1 MPRTA
6 QKIDD
11 IAGEGKEMTEALSVA
26 LDVAEEQ
33 GTVTWSDISDDITS
47 GQWGR
52 LIEKGLLV
60 DAGGDGFVVDDP
72 NGVRE
77 ALGEADPDTS
87 SDDGNDDTSWT
98 KYDKIAGVGVLGL
111 FLGYSMPSI
120 RSRIGGVIDLF
131 MGPIE
136 AVLPFYIVIM
146 VLAML
151 TGMYTTIL
159 QDALMDSSVMGDYQD
174 KNKELKERRKRAK
187 ERDDEEELER
197 IREEQ
202 MEMMSEN
209 VGMFKAQ
216 FRPMVWI
223 MLLTI
228 PVFLW
233 LSASKRLR
241 VLAHPPMPVWTFSA
255 FRRIWLNPIEHRKYQ
270 ISQIW
275 TGPRTAVRQ
284 DATSPK
290 MGNTITGSLAVIPTS
305 STIQYSH
312 RNTGMVSS

>member
-6 QKIDD
+6 RKVDEL
-11 IAGEGKEMTEALSVA
+11 AEEGEAMTDALSAV
-26 LDVAEEQ
+26 LDVADEK
-33 GTVTWSDISDDITS
+33 GTVTWSDVSDEISS

-72 NGVRE
+72 EGIRE
-77 ALGEADPDTS
+77 ALGEAEPTE
-87 SDDGNDDTSWT
+87 SDDEADGSWST
-98 KYDKIAGVGVLGL
+98 YDKIAGLGVLAL
-111 FLGYSMPSI
+111 FLGYSIPSI
-120 RSRIGGVIDLF
+120 RAQVASVIDVIF
-131 MGPIE
+131 GPLN
-136 AVLPFYIVIM
+136 AVLPFYVVIM

-159 QDALMDSSVMGDYQD
+159 QDNLMNTEIMGDYQE
-174 KNKELKERRKRAK
+174 KNQELQERRKRAK
-187 ERDDEEELER
+187 ERGDDEALEE
-197 IREEQ
+197 IRDEQ

-233 LSASKRLR
+233 LYWM
-241 VLAHPPMPVWTFSA
+241 VLDVGITAAEPVMVLPLIGAVDSWQTA
-255 FRRIWLNPIEHRKYQ
+255 VLGPVQIWLVWYFLCSMGFNQILRKALNVQ
-270 ISQIW
+270 
-275 TGPRTAVRQ
+275 
-284 DATSPK
+284 TSP
-290 MGNTITGSLAVIPTS
+290 T
-305 STIQYSH
+305 
-312 RNTGMVSS
+312 

>member
-11 IAGEGKEMTEALSVA
+11 LAGEGEEMTDALAVV
-26 LDVAEEQ
+26 LDVAEEK
-33 GTVTWSDISDDITS
+33 GTVTWSDVSDDITS

-52 LIEKGLLV
+52 LIETGLLV
-60 DAGGDGFVVDDP
+60 DAGGEGFVVDDP
-72 NGVRE
+72 DGVRE
-77 ALGEADPDTS
+77 ALGEADPAAT
-87 SDDGNDDTSWT
+87 SDDGDGDVTWT
-98 KYDKIAGVGVLGL
+98 KYDKIAGLGVLGL

-120 RSRIGGVIDLF
+120 RSRIGTVIDVF

-136 AVLPFYIVIM
+136 ATLPFYIVIM
-146 VLAML
+146 VLAMM

-159 QDALMDSSVMGDYQD
+159 QDALMDSSVMGGYQE
-174 KNKELKERRKRAK
+174 KNKELQERRKRAK
-187 ERDDEEELER
+187 ERGDDEELER

-233 LSASKRLR
+233 LYWMVLDVGISASQPVM
-241 VLAHPPMPVWTFSA
+241 VLPLVGEVATWRSAILGPVQ
-255 FRRIWLNPIEHRKYQ
+255 IWLVWYFLCSMGFNQILRKALNVQ
-270 ISQIW
+270 
-275 TGPRTAVRQ
+275 
-284 DATSPK
+284 
-290 MGNTITGSLAVIPTS
+290 
-305 STIQYSH
+305 
-312 RNTGMVSS
+312 TGMSG

>member
-11 IAGEGKEMTEALSVA
+11 LAGEGEEMTDALSVV
-26 LDVAEEQ
+26 LDVAEEK
-33 GTVTWSDISDDITS
+33 GTVTWSDVSDDITS

-52 LIEKGLLV
+52 LIETGLLV
-60 DAGGDGFVVDDP
+60 DAGGEGFVVDDP
-72 NGVRE
+72 DGVRE
-77 ALGEADPDTS
+77 ALGEADPAAT
-87 SDDGNDDTSWT
+87 SDDGDGDVTWT
-98 KYDKIAGVGVLGL
+98 KYDKIAGLGVLGL

-120 RSRIGGVIDLF
+120 RSRIGTVIDVF

-136 AVLPFYIVIM
+136 ATLPFYIVIM
-146 VLAML
+146 VLAMM

-159 QDALMDSSVMGDYQD
+159 QDALMDSSVMGGYQE
-174 KNKELKERRKRAK
+174 KNKELQERRKRAK
-187 ERDDEEELER
+187 ERGDDEELER

-233 LSASKRLR
+233 LYWMVLDVGISASQPVM
-241 VLAHPPMPVWTFSA
+241 VLPLVGEVATWRSAILGPVQ
-255 FRRIWLNPIEHRKYQ
+255 IWLVWYFLCSMGFNQILRKALNVQ
-270 ISQIW
+270 
-275 TGPRTAVRQ
+275 
-284 DATSPK
+284 
-290 MGNTITGSLAVIPTS
+290 
-305 STIQYSH
+305 
-312 RNTGMVSS
+312 TGMSG